1 MDPTGTADSA
11 TRQLIYGG
19 LILVL
24 FVLPVVLRRFGVP
37 GAITSLGL
45 GILAGFTDLFDAGST
60 IAILSTFGIV
70 ALFLSAGLE
79 IDLLELRAKG
89 RPLLEY
95 IVAAAVAVALLALL
109 GAELTGLPRREAL
122 LVALILLIPSTGFI
136 LDSLRGLGLSDAEA
150 ERTKTFAIAVELL
163 GLAGLL
169 VASQSSVARL
179 AVSVLAI
186 LALVGMVP
194 VIMKGFASHVVHY
207 APKTEFAFLLVLG
220 LFCAYIT
227 KLLGVYYLVGAFL
240 VGVAAR
246 RFRQELPALSSDR
259 ILHTTEDFGHLFAPF
274 YFFYAGMAIHPQLA
288 EARWILFGATLALVL
303 LPLRVKGVEL
313 LLRRRMAP
321 GEGDPRRI
329 ALAVLPTL
337 VFSLVLIDFLRGETD
352 ASFGLLDALTVYTI
366 VATMAP
372 AFFFRRMRP
381 AEERGPVT
389 EEEADPLPHL
399 TP

>member
-24 FVLPVVLRRFGVP
+24 FVLPVLFRRFGVP

-45 GILAGFTDLFDAGST
+45 GILAGFTGLFATGAT
-60 IAILSTFGIV
+60 IAVLSTFGIV

-79 IDLLELRAKG
+79 IDLRELRAQR
-89 RPLLEY
+89 RPLFEY
-95 IVAAAVAVALLALL
+95 IGAAFVAVALLALV

-150 ERTKTFAIAVELL
+150 ARTKTFAIAVELL

-169 VASQSSVARL
+169 VASQSSVPRL
-179 AVSVLAI
+179 ALSILVILVLI
-186 LALVGMVP
+186 GMVP
-194 VIMKGFASHVVHY
+194 VIMKVFASHVVHY

-288 EARWILFGATLALVL
+288 EARWIGFGVALALVL

-313 LLRRRMAP
+313 LLRRRMPP
-321 GEGDPRRI
+321 GEGSPRRI

-366 VATMAP
+366 IATLAP
-372 AFFFRRMRP
+372 AFLVRRLAPGEARV
-381 AEERGPVT
+381 AT

>member
-1 MDPTGTADSA
+1 MDPTGSPESVD
-11 TRQLIYGG
+11 RQLIYAG

-37 GAITSLGL
+37 GAVTSLGL
-45 GILAGFTDLFDAGST
+45 GVLAGFTGVFDTGST
-60 IAILSTFGIV
+60 IAVLSTFGIV

-79 IDLLELRAKG
+79 IDLRELRVQG

-95 IVAAAVAVALLALL
+95 IAAAFVAVALLAVL
-109 GAELTGLPRREAL
+109 GAELTGLPRREAW
-122 LVALILLIPSTGFI
+122 LVALILVIPSTGFI
-136 LDSLRGLGLSDAEA
+136 LDSLRGLGLSEVEA

-169 VASQSSVARL
+169 VASQSSVPRL
-179 AVSVLAI
+179 AVSVLVI
-186 LALVGMVP
+186 LVLVGMVP
-194 VIMKGFASHVVHY
+194 AIMKAFASHVVSY

-220 LFCAYIT
+220 VFCAYIT
-227 KLLGVYYLVGAFL
+227 NLLGVYYLVGAFL

-259 ILHTTEDFGHLFAPF
+259 ILHTTEDFAHLFAPF
-274 YFFYAGMAIHPQLA
+274 YFFYAGLAIHPEFA
-288 EARWILFGATLALVL
+288 EARWLLFGAALALVL

-313 LLRRRMAP
+313 LVRRRMAP
-321 GEGDPRRI
+321 GEGEPRRI
-329 ALAVLPTL
+329 AIAVLPTL

-352 ASFGLLDALTVYTI
+352 ASFGLLDALTVYT
-366 VATMAP
+366 VLATLAP
-372 AFFFRRMRP
+372 AFFFRRAAP
-381 AEERGPVT
+381 AAAGAKAT
-389 EEEADPLPHL
+389 EEDADPLPHL

>member
-1 MDPTGTADSA
+1 
-11 TRQLIYGG
+11 
-19 LILVL
+19 
-24 FVLPVVLRRFGVP
+24 
-37 GAITSLGL
+37 
-45 GILAGFTDLFDAGST
+45 
-60 IAILSTFGIV
+60 
-70 ALFLSAGLE
+70 
-79 IDLLELRAKG
+79 
-89 RPLLEY
+89 
-95 IVAAAVAVALLALL
+95 
-109 GAELTGLPRREAL
+109 
-122 LVALILLIPSTGFI
+122 
-136 LDSLRGLGLSDAEA
+136 
-150 ERTKTFAIAVELL
+150 
-163 GLAGLL
+163 
-169 VASQSSVARL
+169 
-179 AVSVLAI
+179 
-186 LALVGMVP
+186 MVP
-194 VIMKGFASHVVHY
+194 VIMKAFASHVVHY

-274 YFFYAGMAIHPQLA
+274 YFFYAGLAIHPELA
-288 EARWILFGATLALVL
+288 QARWLGFGALLALVL

-352 ASFGLLDALTVYTI
+352 ASFGLLDALTLYTI
-366 VATMAP
+366 AATLTP
-372 AFFFRRMRP
+372 AFFFRRAATA
-381 AEERGPVT
+381 AEGTAAT